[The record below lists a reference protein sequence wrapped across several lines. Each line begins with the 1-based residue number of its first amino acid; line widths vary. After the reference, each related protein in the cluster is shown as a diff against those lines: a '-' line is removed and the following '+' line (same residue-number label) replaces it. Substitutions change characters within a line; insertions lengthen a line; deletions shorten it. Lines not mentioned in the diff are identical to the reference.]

1 MIHKEKLPSLL
12 ALTLP
17 APPANNGALPDTSGK
32 VAQTGTAVPQRALTA
47 RYREVLGK
55 LWLLNAGE
63 APLSARHHRADL
75 EAARELLAEQ
85 ARLCDELGATL
96 ASAIGQ
102 QPLDRGFRAWAA
114 APGAGCPACFTTLRP
129 GAEIPLAATHHDD
142 C

>member
-1 MIHKEKLPSLL
+1 MIHKEELPSLL
-12 ALTLP
+12 ALALP
-17 APPANNGALPDTSGK
+17 APPANNSALPDTSGK
-32 VAQTGTAVPQRALTA
+32 VGQTGTAVPQRTLIA

-102 QPLDRGFRAWAA
+102 QAA
-114 APGAGCPACFTTLRP
+114 RSWVSRMGRCPWCGLPGVFHEPETKSGEPTGSDTPR
-129 GAEIPLAATHHDD
+129 
-142 C
+142 

>member
-17 APPANNGALPDTSGK
+17 APTAHNRALPDTSGK
-32 VAQTGTAVPQRALTA
+32 VGQSGTAAPHRALIA

-63 APLSARHHRADL
+63 APSSVRHHRADL

-85 ARLCDELGATL
+85 ARLCDELGAKL
-96 ASAIGQ
+96 AAAIGQ
-102 QPLDRGFRAWAA
+102 RAARGWVSRTGCCPWCGL
-114 APGAGCPACFTTLRP
+114 PGAF
-129 GAEIPLAATHHDD
+129 HDPETESGD
-142 C
+142 PTGSDTPR